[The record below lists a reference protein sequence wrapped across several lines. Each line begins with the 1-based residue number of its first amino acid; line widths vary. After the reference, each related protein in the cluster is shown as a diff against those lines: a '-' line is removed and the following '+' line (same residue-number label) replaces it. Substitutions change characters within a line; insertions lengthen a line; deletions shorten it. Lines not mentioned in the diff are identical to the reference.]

1 MGTAVAVA
9 NQKGGV
15 GKTTTCVNLGACL
28 AERGEQVLIVDIDPQ
43 GNATSGLGIERRTL
57 TQCVYDLLING
68 VEAGEL
74 LKETEVQGLWL
85 LPATIRLAGGE
96 VELATLPNR
105 ETRLKEGLKH
115 LVPSFDWILV
125 DCPPSL
131 GLLTINALTFAH
143 AVLVPIQCEYYALEG
158 LGQLMT
164 TITMVRSALNPR
176 LELLGVLLTMF
187 DPRTNLSQEVVK
199 EVQRV
204 FQEKVFRSIIP
215 RSVRLSE
222 APSYGKPITLYE
234 GTSRG
239 AQAYRELAEEV
250 LERVHDK
257 ARSW

>member
-105 ETRLKEGLKH
+105 ETRLREGLKH
-115 LVPSFDWILV
+115 LVPSFDWVLV

-187 DPRTNLSQEVVK
+187 DPRTNLSQEVVR

-204 FQEKVFRSIIP
+204 FQEKVFRTIIP

-257 ARSW
+257 AWSR

>member
-234 GTSRG
+234 GTSKG

-257 ARSW
+257 ARSR

>member
-187 DPRTNLSQEVVK
+187 DPRTNLSQQVVDEVR
-199 EVQRV
+199 RV

-234 GTSRG
+234 GTSKG